1 MQSKHKSG
9 KILYGKAISF
19 FNIFEKRLSK
29 MMNRAERLCE
39 QAETFASRGLTF
51 MGRYLF
57 EKDIVQLKKQGFMIE
72 KINQHTDGSWYC
84 FIIWK
89 LKRPLSF
96 AESQFISWGND
107 EEIPPTK
114 TRAER
119 CVLIYLREQAKKY
132 ETRPTEGNDN

>member
-29 MMNRAERLCE
+29 MMNRAERFGE

-57 EKDIVQLKKQGFMIE
+57 EKDIVQLQKEGFEIE

-84 FIIWK
+84 FIIWR
-89 LKRPLSF
+89 LKRNLSF
-96 AESQFISWGND
+96 AESAYISWGND
-107 EEIPPTK
+107 EEIPQTK

-119 CVLIYLREQAKKY
+119 CVLIYLREQARKY
-132 ETRPTEGNDN
+132 ETPKQENDN